1 MHIFNS
7 KVDLNLY
14 LSNKNIKNDS
24 VGFVPTM
31 GALHAGH
38 LSLLRKSIKNN
49 GFTVISIFVNPTQ
62 FNNAEDLEKYPR
74 TLESDV
80 EKIKTISKDIIIY
93 SPNVADIY
101 DTKLESESFDFEG
114 LEHQME
120 GKFRPGHFD
129 GVGTVV
135 KRLFEIVKPTNAYFG
150 EKDFQQL
157 QIVKKLVEIEKLSVN
172 VVACEIFREPNGLAM
187 SSRNERLTGEE
198 RNQAALL
205 YQTLNEAKVLFA
217 TQTVQ
222 EVKLFV
228 ENVFKNHSII
238 SLEYFEIANENTLVP
253 ADIKMEGVQYRAFLA
268 VFINNIRLIDT
279 ISI

>member
-1 MHIFNS
+1 MHIFNN

-14 LSNKNIKNDS
+14 LSIKNIKNEP

-38 LSLLRKSIKNN
+38 LSLLRKSIENN

-101 DTKLESESFDFEG
+101 DTKLESETFNFEG

-135 KRLFEIVKPTNAYFG
+135 KHLFKIVKPTNAYFG

-157 QIVKKLVEIEKLSVN
+157 QIIKKLVEIEKLSVN
-172 VVACEIFREPNGLAM
+172 IVSCEIFREANGLAM
-187 SSRNERLTGEE
+187 SSRNERLTSEE

-205 YQTLNEAKVLFA
+205 YQTLKEAKLLF
-217 TQTVQ
+217 TTKTIQ

-253 ADIKMEGVQYRAFLA
+253 SDIKTEDVQYRAFLA